1 MIQIENLEVV
11 KKDKAILSDINLKIG
26 EGEKILIQ
34 GESGSGKSTLIK
46 SILFF
51 ERFSGTIYFR
61 NQEVG
66 KHNLVDFRSHI
77 GYIGQ
82 VTPNLDESVVDFFKL
97 PFRYKSNHRLRF
109 NQEQITKLIETLNFD
124 DSVLDKRYNDLSVGE
139 KQRLLILQILRLNK
153 PIYIFDEVTA
163 SLDERN
169 IARAIEL
176 ITRNQQRTVISISHH
191 AEWKKFSDRLIE
203 MKLGRIFR
211 DRSIS

>member
-51 ERFSGTIYFR
+51 ERFSGTISFR

-66 KHNLVDFRSHI
+66 EHNLVDFRSHI

-203 MKLGRIFR
+203 MKQGRIFR